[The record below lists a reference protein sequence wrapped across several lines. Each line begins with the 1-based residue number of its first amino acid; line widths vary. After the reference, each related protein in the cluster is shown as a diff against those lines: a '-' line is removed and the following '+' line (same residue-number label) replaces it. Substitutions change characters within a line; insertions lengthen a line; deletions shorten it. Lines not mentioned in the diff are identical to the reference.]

1 MRDRPTNN
9 VVDHLSA
16 DHLSDPNE
24 LEAER
29 SVLLP
34 ERAMDKGG
42 GPPGYAAQ
50 AQYSTTG
57 GGAVPVMHAHAPPP
71 AAAPSCTPSPALH
84 DGSD

>member
-1 MRDRPTNN
+1 MPWQGDRPTNLA
-9 VVDHLSA
+9 DHLSA
-16 DHLSDPNE
+16 DPISPE

-29 SVLLP
+29 SVLLCL
-34 ERAMDKGG
+34 RAMDKGG